1 MGQRRARS
9 KRLDASGVNSPKVLS
24 VKFSS
29 VITIISAMKWSY
41 GLDTRFGKS
50 PIACHLLSAKNFR
63 IGDHHLSKFK
73 EKMGKP
79 QHFVYW
85 QIGKL
90 HI

>member
-1 MGQRRARS
+1 
-9 KRLDASGVNSPKVLS
+9 
-24 VKFSS
+24 
-29 VITIISAMKWSY
+29 MKWSY